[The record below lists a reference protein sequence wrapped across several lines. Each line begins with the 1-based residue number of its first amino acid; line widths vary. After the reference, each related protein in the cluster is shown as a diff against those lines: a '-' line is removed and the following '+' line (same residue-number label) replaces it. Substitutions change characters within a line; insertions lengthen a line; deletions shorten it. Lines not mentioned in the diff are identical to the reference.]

1 MLQAAGGFG
10 GSFGI
15 AVVRAQVRASAFNFT
30 SEIVVRFSLRTHVK
44 RICQRSAEIRG
55 FFPVSFHRDVV
66 IFTEDTSTVQRTQL
80 QPITKGQSTNSPSRG
95 KMCRQNV
102 TLI

>member
-10 GSFGI
+10 GSFSI

-30 SEIVVRFSLRTHVK
+30 SEIVVRFSLRIHVK
-44 RICQRSAEIRG
+44 RICQRSAESRG
-55 FFPVSFHRDVV
+55 FP
-66 IFTEDTSTVQRTQL
+66 STGMLSYLPKIRQRCSEAAI